1 MLFVTILFKS
11 NQIYMFLY
19 SWCFCVGYLQ
29 RTIDYR
35 LPTVAGLFQKG
46 IEPIT
51 NVFHRS
57 LVFIMFGE
65 NKSNCTSAKDIHPAL
80 ICCAVMTDALLEED
94 THNDW
99 PCKNIL
105 HVFSMVCNFYVM
117 YEAQSLLFLQGFPLM
132 LHW

>member
-1 MLFVTILFKS
+1 MNATSFCD
-11 NQIYMFLY
+11 FLKKY
-19 SWCFCVGYLQ
+19 IKKIGSVKYGNDVAFRKCRLLQSSLKVIRSICFYIPDVFCVGDLQ
-29 RTIDYR
+29 RTIDYS

-65 NKSNCTSAKDIHPAL
+65 NKSNCTAAKDIHPAL

-94 THNDW
+94 THN
-99 PCKNIL
+99 
-105 HVFSMVCNFYVM
+105 Y
-117 YEAQSLLFLQGFPLM
+117 
-132 LHW
+132 